1 MSSRKFSARTEV
13 LTYRQ
18 HFAHMWRDFIRANYE
33 SPAHA
38 AMVFK
43 VDPTTAA
50 NWFEGLNAPQG
61 WVVGRALTDPS
72 TRDAVLGCLGAA
84 E

>member
-1 MSSRKFSARTEV
+1 MMA
-13 LTYRQ
+13 YRRFYAKRWQ
-18 HFAHMWRDFIRANYE
+18 RYIRENFE

-43 VDPTTAA
+43 VDPTTSQ
-50 NWFEGLNAPQG
+50 NWWDGLNAPQG
-61 WVVGRALTDPS
+61 WVVGWALANTD
-72 TRDAVLGCLGAA
+72 TRDQVLQHIAA